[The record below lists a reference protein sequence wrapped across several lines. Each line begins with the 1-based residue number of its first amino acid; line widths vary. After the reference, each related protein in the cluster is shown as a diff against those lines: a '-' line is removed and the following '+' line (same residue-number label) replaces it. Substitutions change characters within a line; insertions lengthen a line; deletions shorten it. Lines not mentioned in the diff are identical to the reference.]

1 MIQWLKTVTATMCIL
16 TLLFHLIPE
25 GKFEKYVK
33 FYGGLLFFLVAA
45 GPLLQLFAGEGEMER
60 LLRLEFVKEEL
71 DELAISAKG
80 MEELKNDRILE
91 AYRQELM
98 RQVEEI
104 ATAYGLKTEELQL
117 TFDEQEP
124 YLLTGIFLRVEEN
137 DDAAFEAFREETAGI
152 FAVPVRQIRI
162 SRQGA
167 MG

>member
-16 TLLFHLIPE
+16 TLLFHLIPG

-45 GPLLQLFAGEGEMER
+45 GPLLQFFAGEGEMER

-71 DELAISAKG
+71 EELAISAKG
-80 MEELKNDRILE
+80 MEELKNDQILE
-91 AYRQELM
+91 AYRKELM

-104 ATAYGLKTEELQL
+104 AAAYGLKTEELQL

-124 YLLTGIFLRVEEN
+124 YLLTGISLRVEEN
-137 DDAAFEAFREETAGI
+137 DDAAIEAFREETAGI
-152 FAVPVRQIRI
+152 FAVPDRRIRI

-167 MG
+167 RG